1 MFIALAVLAWDKTRD
16 TSESAEET
24 PTSDSAAGVS
34 ASATPPAPAAA
45 GNVLP
50 SQNNAAG
57 PISNF
62 SHTPELS
69 SSPTQ
74 HLVNILRNIA
84 PPAAPLSP
92 SGNER
97 DIFAPGRPFISSRM
111 QAERQPALPP
121 LHLQSILIRPGRNL
135 AMLNGEVVAEG
146 DRLGNIT
153 IIRIASDNVQVR
165 CEGRLITIMP
175 DITPPTTS
183 QIQAITEISPNSQ
196 PVCADSDNTKAVF

>member
-57 PISNF
+57 PISN
-62 SHTPELS
+62 PEQPA
-69 SSPTQ
+69 SPTQ
-74 HLVNILRNIA
+74 HLVNMLRNITA
-84 PPAAPLSP
+84 PAAQLLPP
-92 SGNER
+92 SEER
-97 DIFAPGRPFISSRM
+97 DVFIPGRPFISSRM